1 MKILRLLLILVLSI
15 FVFEVSA
22 QEDLHAKAQEIA
34 IKATKELNAGN
45 VNTADSLI
53 RTSINIYPSV
63 AVINYL
69 QAMAQLP
76 DIAGANKVM
85 ALLKNKINSMPDQ
98 MIIAPVD
105 NIIWKSDPKPLLQE
119 KSRGLFSYLEWCYM
133 INRAYAG
140 RSYIISSLNALQEP
154 VIQKKEGKEGNRS
167 SDAYNKQEGYKYRAA
182 RFTQNYSLVNEIINS
197 RKGRTLSKEF
207 FKFKMLFEQE
217 EYQQAMELYSSDME
231 SSIYSNYWLYRL
243 YTRLGDQR
251 ALEILKK
258 REDERKKTTL
268 PPSRAE
274 FGPIFDLTN
283 ETYYDLALFYLKK
296 EDYNQAINNLD
307 KSFSLRIR
315 SQVWNVEDFVL
326 LWDLYK
332 AYGDAYTG
340 LKQFS
345 KAKDYYTLS
354 LLHYPEN
361 DKVIKAL
368 ATMEQMA
375 ARETSLDKTPP
386 IIALTEPAPSRGI
399 KVVAAGANFMV
410 KGTATDISGIKEV
423 FVNGVKMFFLPSGE
437 FWGDVPMKAG
447 ENALK
452 VQSTD
457 LAGNLGEKI
466 FDVQVTLTNTP
477 TTDIVAVTNQ
487 PGNNYCL
494 LIAAQNYEDSAIQS
508 LNKPI
513 GDAIKLKLVLKEK
526 YNFLQENIIS
536 LFNPSSNDIR
546 RQLLEISTKL
556 KPEDNLLIFYAGHGI
571 WVEKESKG
579 YWFMTDAVYSN
590 PATWLPNKEVLELI
604 AKIPSRHTLLI
615 TDACFSGSVFKTRGV
630 PANAPANIRALNE
643 KISRTAITSGNDS
656 EVPDESVFM
665 KYLLKALT
673 ENKEDYL
680 TAQKMFIT
688 RIIEAV
694 MTETKTEPRYGTLE
708 LAGHVGGDFVF
719 SKKDR

>member
-1 MKILRLLLILVLSI
+1 MKILRLLLVLSI
-15 FVFEVSA
+15 VVFDASA
-22 QEDLHAKAQEIA
+22 QEDLHIKAQEIA
-34 IKATKELNAGN
+34 IKATLELNAGN
-45 VNTADSLI
+45 VNIADSLI

-63 AVINYL
+63 GVINYL

-76 DIAGANKVM
+76 DIAGANMVM

-98 MIIAPVD
+98 MIIAPDD
-105 NIIWKSDPKPLLQE
+105 NIWKSDPKPLLQE
-119 KSRGLFSYLEWCYM
+119 KSRGLFNYLEWCYM

-140 RSYIISSLNALQEP
+140 RSYIISTLNALQEP
-154 VIQKKEGKEGNRS
+154 VIQKKEGKEGKHYD
-167 SDAYNKQEGYKYRAA
+167 DAYNKQEGYKYVAA
-182 RFTQNYSLVNEIINS
+182 RFKQNYSLVNEIINS
-197 RKGRTLSKEF
+197 WKGRTKSKEF
-207 FKFKMLFEQE
+207 FKLKMLFEQA

-258 REDERKKTTL
+258 REEERKKPTV
-268 PPSRAE
+268 PPSRAD
-274 FGPIFDLTN
+274 FGPDYNLTN
-283 ETYYDLALFYLKK
+283 ETYYDLALFYLKT

-307 KSFSLRIR
+307 KSGSLRIR
-315 SQVWNVEDFVL
+315 SQVYSVEDFIL

-345 KAKDYYTLS
+345 KAKDYFNLS
-354 LLHYPEN
+354 LLYYPEN

-368 ATMEQMA
+368 AAMEQMA
-375 ARETSLDKTPP
+375 ARETSLDKTAPT
-386 IIALTEPAPSRGI
+386 IVLTEPAPSRGI

-423 FVNGVKMFFLPSGE
+423 LVNGVKMFVMPSGE
-437 FWGDVPMKAG
+437 FWGDVPMKEG
-447 ENALK
+447 SNSLK
-452 VQSTD
+452 VHGTD
-457 LAGNLGEKI
+457 LAGNMGEKI
-466 FDVQVTLTNTP
+466 FDVQVTLTATP
-477 TTDIVAVTNQ
+477 STEIVAVTEQ

-494 LIAAQNYEDSAIQS
+494 LIAAQNYDDSAIQS
-508 LNKPI
+508 LNNPI
-513 GDAIKLKLVLKEK
+513 GDAIKLKLVLKEQ

-571 WVEKESKG
+571 WVEKEEKG

-615 TDACFSGSVFKTRGV
+615 TDACFSGSVFKTRGI
-630 PANAPANIRALNE
+630 PANAPANILALNE

-665 KYLLKALT
+665 KYLLKALA
-673 ENKEDYL
+673 ENKENYL
-680 TAQKMFIT
+680 SAQKMFIT

-708 LAGHVGGDFVF
+708 LAGHVGGDFIF
-719 SKKDR
+719 SKK

>member
-1 MKILRLLLILVLSI
+1 MKILRLLLCLVI
-15 FVFEVSA
+15 FNFFSEARA
-22 QEDLHAKAQEIA
+22 QEDLYKQAELVAVKAL
-34 IKATKELNAGN
+34 KELNAGN

-53 RTSINIYPSV
+53 RTSINVYPSF
-63 AVINYL
+63 ALIEYL
-69 QAMAQLP
+69 KTMAQLP
-76 DIAGANKVM
+76 DIAGANNLM
-85 ALLKNKINSMPDQ
+85 AMLRNKILSMPDE
-98 MIIAPVD
+98 MIIAPDKVT
-105 NIIWKSDPKPLLQE
+105 WRYEQYKPKPQLQE
-119 KSRGLFSYLEWCYM
+119 KNRGLFNYLEWCYM

-154 VIQKKEGKEGNRS
+154 VIIQKKGKEHNGDEYYRQK
-167 SDAYNKQEGYKYRAA
+167 DYKQKAAILEG
-182 RFTQNYSLVNEIINS
+182 NYSLAIELLSSEYRKVN
-197 RKGRTLSKEF
+197 KEF
-207 FKFKMLFEQE
+207 FNVTILYEQG
-217 EYQQAMELYSSDME
+217 EYQQALELYKSFIKTE
-231 SSIYSNYWLYRL
+231 SHRNERWFYRL
-243 YTRLGDQR
+243 YTRLGDQK
-251 ALEILKK
+251 AIEIFKK
-258 REDERKKTTL
+258 WEREYESIGKTDTL
-268 PPSRAE
+268 
-274 FGPIFDLTN
+274 FYDQIYFNLDDQ
-283 ETYYDLALFYLKK
+283 TYYNLALFNLKTK
-296 EDYNQAINNLD
+296 DYNLAIKNLD
-307 KSFSLRIR
+307 KSISLRSRTI
-315 SQVWNVEDFVL
+315 SVDHLVL
-326 LWDLYK
+326 LWDLYM
-332 AYGDAYTG
+332 AYGEAYTG

-354 LLHYPEN
+354 LLYYPEN

-368 ATMEQMA
+368 AAMEQVA
-375 ARETSLDKTPP
+375 ARETNLDKTAP
-386 IIALTEPAPSRGI
+386 ILVLTEPAPSRGI
-399 KVVAAGANFMV
+399 KVVATGANFMV

-423 FVNGVKMFFLPSGE
+423 LVNGVKMFVQPSGE

-447 ENALK
+447 SNSLK

-457 LAGNLGEKI
+457 LAGNIGEKI

-673 ENKEDYL
+673 ENKENYL
-680 TAQKMFIT
+680 SAQKMFIT

-708 LAGHVGGDFVF
+708 LAGHVGGDFIF
-719 SKKDR
+719 SKK